1 MADSKISLLTE
12 LDAIPADDDEVAIVD
27 TSEGNTV
34 KMTAAN
40 LRAVPMVILS
50 KSSTVSQNVGGANGT
65 VAYWTWDGQTKI
77 DSMFTHSTVTN
88 SERVTINTTGWY
100 EIIFRGSAQQTGSAR
115 TTLEGLYRIDA
126 GTAIAGGTFKNY
138 SRGASYGNISAG
150 IHTIIQI
157 TAASYIEVGTRVEDS
172 DGTYTI
178 TASSGAEVLE
188 EESVLIIKRVA

>member
-40 LRAVPMVILS
+40 LRATPMIILS

-100 EIIFRGSAQQTGSAR
+100 EIIFRGSAQQTGASR

-126 GTAIAGGTFKNY
+126 GTAYAGGTFKNY
-138 SRGASYGNISAG
+138 SRGSSYGNISAG
-150 IHTIIQI
+150 VHTIISI

-172 DGTYTI
+172 DETYTI
-178 TASSGAEVLE
+178 TAASGTEIGNE
-188 EESVLIIKRVA
+188 ECVLIIKRVA